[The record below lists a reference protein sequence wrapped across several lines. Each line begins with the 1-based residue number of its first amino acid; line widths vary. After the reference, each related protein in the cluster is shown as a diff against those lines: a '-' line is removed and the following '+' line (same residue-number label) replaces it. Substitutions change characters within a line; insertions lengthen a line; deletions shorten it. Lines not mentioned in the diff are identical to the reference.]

1 MLFISENRKIFLID
15 KYQLQINKIEKSY
28 LIFDLKLCMEDL
40 FLLMEMDI

>member
-28 LIFDLKLCMEDL
+28 LIFDLKLSMEDL